1 MDCKGSSHTPL
12 AVAEREVAVAV
23 KAVRATVV
31 AGAEAME
38 VEARAWES

>member
-1 MDCKGSSHTPL
+1 MDCKGSFHTPL
-12 AVAEREVAVAV
+12 AAAEPKAVAAV
-23 KAVRATVV
+23 KAARATVV